1 MTYNSTQPVLIEMV
15 NTALDYNGYGIV
27 NSLDS
32 TPIVQTVLN
41 HMNTIRK
48 RFLFNSGLGWTWN
61 VMDINPAVDVNGE
74 ILIPSTIINII
85 SDNSALTIRNG
96 RLFDAKRNTTKNLTF
111 TELQGVVLLEYE
123 QLPILAQEY
132 IATMAAYKLAMGDGS
147 SQADRTEIFQ
157 NAEIILSQLSTDEIC
172 RVSYDEGSQYL
183 MDSED
188 YNFFTRRMN
197 NQKL

>member
-15 NTALDYNGYGIV
+15 NIALDYNGYGIV

-41 HMNTIRK
+41 HMNTIRR

-85 SDNSALTIRNG
+85 SDNSGLTIRDG
-96 RLFDAKRNTTKNLTF
+96 RLFDARRNTSKNLKF

-123 QLPILAQEY
+123 QLPVLAQEY
-132 IATMAAYKLAMGDGS
+132 IATMAAYKIAMSDGS

-157 NAEIILSQLSTDEIC
+157 NAEIILSQISTDEIC
-172 RVSYDEGSQYL
+172 RVSYDEDSQYL
-183 MDSED
+183 MDPED
-188 YNFFTRRMN
+188 YSFFTRRMN
-197 NQKL
+197 NHKL